1 MLVCRKINLNTDL
14 TLFMKIN
21 SKWIIELYLKYKT
34 TKFPEQNVGE
44 NLRVLGFGDEFL
56 DTTPKA

>member
-14 TLFMKIN
+14 TPFMKIN

-34 TKFPEQNVGE
+34 TKFLEQNVGE
-44 NLRVLGFGDEFL
+44 DLRVLGFGDEFL